1 MGAGIATV
9 VIVLVAGGVGYWASH
24 ALLPKFGLQ
33 APREQPPAKRRMLGL
48 FLGVSLVIAAVVGW
62 AFSTGHAGI
71 GVAVLIV
78 CFVLPE
84 FVLIPLHI
92 RRSRRAAERSRAS
105 RAASGQRER

>member
-1 MGAGIATV
+1 VGAGIATV
-9 VIVLVAGGVGYWASH
+9 VMVLVAGGVGYWASN

-33 APREQPPAKRRMLGL
+33 APRQQPPAKRRAFRL

-92 RRSRRAAERSRAS
+92 RRSRRAAERSRAR
-105 RAASGQRER
+105 RAGSSQHDG